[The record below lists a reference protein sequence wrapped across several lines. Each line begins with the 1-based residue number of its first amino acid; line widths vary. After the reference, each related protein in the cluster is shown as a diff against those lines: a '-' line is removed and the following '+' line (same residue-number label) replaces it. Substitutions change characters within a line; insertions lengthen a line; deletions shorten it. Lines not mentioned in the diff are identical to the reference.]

1 MSNTLT
7 MEYLIAETEVR
18 FDNGKLEIVYAR
30 REGDLIY
37 CTMRPPKPYVP
48 SASPEKA
55 AALE

>member
-30 REGDLIY
+30 REGDFIY
-37 CTMRPPKPYVP
+37 CTMKPPKPFPYP
-48 SASPEKA
+48 RA
-55 AALE
+55 AHDKDAKK